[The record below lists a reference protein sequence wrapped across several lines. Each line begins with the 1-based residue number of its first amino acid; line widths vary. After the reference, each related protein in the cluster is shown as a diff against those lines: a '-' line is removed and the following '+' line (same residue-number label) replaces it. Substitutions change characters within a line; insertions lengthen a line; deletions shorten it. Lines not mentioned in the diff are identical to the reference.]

1 MGRITKGSM
10 RTRLQEKMKMLRKTY
25 RQALKAN
32 ELQDALDQLYPTWAN
47 EQAAMIHTQIPSPLD
62 LLTLTATVDNRR
74 EIIKLQRAL
83 KDK

>member
-1 MGRITKGSM
+1 M
-10 RTRLQEKMKMLRKTY
+10 RTRLQDKTTMLRKTH
-25 RQALKAN
+25 RQAPKAN
-32 ELQDALDQLYPTWAN
+32 ELQDAPDQLYPTWAN

-62 LLTLTATVDNRR
+62 LLTLTATIDNRR